1 MFKRMTRSI
10 KSCLKKL
17 LGQSRIDYKQLYTL
31 LAELDTVIS
40 NSPLLFLYDEPVEEV
55 LTQNDLLFGRKINLE
70 NLLKGIFTVF

>member
-1 MFKRMTRSI
+1 MFKRMTQSI
-10 KSCLKKL
+10 ESCLKKL

-40 NSPLLFLYDEPVEEV
+40 NSPLLFLYDEPAEEV

-70 NLLKGIFTVF
+70 NLLKDISFNN